1 MSFQYVV
8 PVKERSL
15 WFLGCI
21 HQHPIILYWSRKLII
36 FLYVVLGCKTCS
48 CNAVFSYGHLITRKI
63 LTDHKS
69 TRAQVI
75 FICHTVW
82 HSTLLLLPREK
93 KNKITKFDSRNIL
106 IYLLV
111 SYGNKCIVLILYYAN
126 LSHLPVLW
134 EQFWILIMYKKC
146 RILCLKVQTR
156 SLRWYCYIFPAPE
169 W

>member
-8 PVKERSL
+8 PVKERSM
-15 WFLGCI
+15 WFWVASTR
-21 HQHPIILYWSRKLII
+21 HPIILDWSRKLII
-36 FLYVVLGCKTCS
+36 FLYVILGCKTFS

-82 HSTLLLLPREK
+82 HSTLLLLPRGK
-93 KNKITKFDSRNIL
+93 KSITKFDSRYIL

-111 SYGNKCIVLILYYAN
+111 SYGNKCIVLILYYAS
-126 LSHLPVLW
+126 LSDLPVLW
-134 EQFWILIMYKKC
+134 EQLWILTMYKKC
-146 RILCLKVQTR
+146 RILCLKVQMR